1 MQISLQN
8 SYLRNVK
15 RYLIYITTL
24 LLVVGCSA
32 PQTADKACIYVS
44 IAPLRALV
52 EAIVEEDFPVEVL
65 VPAGASP
72 ENFEP
77 TPKQFIAVNEAQWLF
92 STGLIDFETT
102 LLAKL
107 RDQANIVDLSQ
118 EIPLI
123 AGSCSHHHH
132 GHHHTHGVDPHTWT
146 APRALKTM
154 SRMIYETIHERYPD
168 SVRYTQNFN
177 RLQEKID
184 SLDRTVE
191 ACIKEAGV
199 ASFIIYHPAL
209 TYYARDYGL
218 RQIAI
223 EEEGKEP
230 SAKRLAELIRTAQ
243 AEGIHTVL
251 VQCQYPTSS
260 VEAVARDMQ
269 AEVIVIDPLAED
281 VLDNIDRITDIITR
295 K

>member
-1 MQISLQN
+1 
-8 SYLRNVK
+8 
-15 RYLIYITTL
+15 
-24 LLVVGCSA
+24 
-32 PQTADKACIYVS
+32 
-44 IAPLRALV
+44 
-52 EAIVEEDFPVEVL
+52 
-65 VPAGASP
+65 
-72 ENFEP
+72 
-77 TPKQFIAVNEAQWLF
+77 
-92 STGLIDFETT
+92 
-102 LLAKL
+102 
-107 RDQANIVDLSQ
+107 
-118 EIPLI
+118 
-123 AGSCSHHHH
+123 
-132 GHHHTHGVDPHTWT
+132 
-146 APRALKTM
+146 M
-154 SRMIYETIHERYPD
+154 SRTIYETIHERYPD

-191 ACIKEAGV
+191 ARIKEAGV

-209 TYYARDYGL
+209 TYYARDYKL

-230 SAKRLAELIRTAQ
+230 SAKRLAELIRTAK

>member
-1 MQISLQN
+1 M
-8 SYLRNVK
+8 K

-24 LLVVGCSA
+24 LLVVSCSA
-32 PQTADKACIYVS
+32 PRTVDKECIYVS

-52 EAIVEEDFPVEVL
+52 EAIVEQDFPIEVL

-123 AGSCSHHHH
+123 AGSCSHSHH
-132 GHHHTHGVDPHTWT
+132 GHHHAHGVDPHTWT

-154 SRMIYETIHERYPD
+154 SRTIYETIHERYPD

-191 ACIKEAGV
+191 ARIKEAGV

-230 SAKRLAELIRTAQ
+230 SAKRLAELIRTAHV
-243 AEGIHTVL
+243 EGIHTVL

-269 AEVIVIDPLAED
+269 AEVLVIDPLAED
-281 VLDNIDRITDIITR
+281 VLENIDRITDIITR